1 LISVYEVIGIKQSD
15 NLLTYFALLSYH
27 DPMTSEDV
35 IKEIKWQKALNDE
48 IDVIKKNNTQELTPL
63 PKR

>member
-1 LISVYEVIGIKQSD
+1 
-15 NLLTYFALLSYH
+15 
-27 DPMTSEDV
+27 MTSEDV